1 MTVHEPG
8 PQGPLPDA
16 GLFDAL
22 LADQGLTFLSAQ
34 RRAQALADHLAMRP
48 SLLRLR
54 AAVPPFVEG
63 AEPATAV
70 AFLETYDV
78 EAVRS

>member
-1 MTVHEPG
+1 MSIDEPR
-8 PQGPLPDA
+8 PAGPLPDA
-16 GLFDAL
+16 ALFDAL
-22 LADQGLTFLSAQ
+22 LADQGLTFLSAA
-34 RRAQALADHLAMRP
+34 RREKALADHLALRP

-70 AFLETYDV
+70 AFLETYDL
-78 EAVRS
+78 EAIR